1 LKQDELTYNIKLNC
15 DQKVP
20 NLLKKKKAL
29 VALAL
34 LIIIVAASALA
45 YLLSQ
50 GGYNGNLENVTVG
63 FFNSEFNGLIYIAQD
78 QHFFEANGLN
88 ITVKNYNTGAA
99 ALEGLLKGEVEITGA
114 SEFVVASKALES
126 ASIYT
131 FGSYCKSDKYFVI
144 GRSDRGIDEISNLKG
159 KTIGAPMGTN
169 GEFYIGRFLELNG
182 IGLSEVNLVNVSP
195 FVQTPAMLANGTVDA
210 AVAFQPY
217 INEVNA
223 LLDNKT
229 VMWPIQAGQLSY
241 IDAICTK
248 SLAKEN
254 PDLIR
259 RFLEA
264 LVEAES
270 FTMTH
275 EDEAIAIVANTL
287 NYSVDYL
294 SMVWSDYQF
303 SISLDQSQIVAMEDQ
318 AAWMIENKL
327 TNSTTIPNFLNYVYV
342 DGLKAVKP
350 ESVNIIGLR

>member
-1 LKQDELTYNIKLNC
+1 MKR
-15 DQKVP
+15 
-20 NLLKKKKAL
+20 KKAL
-29 VALAL
+29 ITVVLV
-34 LIIIVAASALA
+34 IVIVAASALG
-45 YLLSQ
+45 YLLSP
-50 GGYNGNLENVTVG
+50 GGFNGNLANVNVG
-63 FFNSEFNGLIYIAQD
+63 FFNSEFNSLIYIAQD
-78 QHFFEANGLN
+78 QHFFEKNGLN

-99 ALEGLLKGEVEITGA
+99 ALEGLLKGEVDITGA
-114 SEFVVASKALES
+114 SEFVVASKALEN
-126 ASIYT
+126 ASIYA
-131 FGSYCKSDKYFVI
+131 FGGYCKSDKFFVI
-144 GRSDRGIDEISNLKG
+144 APSDRGIEEISDLRG

-182 IGLSEVNLVNVSP
+182 IGLNEVNLVNISP

-229 VMWPIQAGQLSY
+229 KMWPIQAGQLGY

-248 SLAKEN
+248 SWAAEN
-254 PDLIR
+254 PDLIV
-259 RFLEA
+259 RFLKS

-275 EDEAIAIVANTL
+275 EEEAIAIVANTL

-318 AAWMIENKL
+318 AAWMIENNL
-327 TNSTTIPNFLNYVYV
+327 TNSTTIPNFLNYIYA